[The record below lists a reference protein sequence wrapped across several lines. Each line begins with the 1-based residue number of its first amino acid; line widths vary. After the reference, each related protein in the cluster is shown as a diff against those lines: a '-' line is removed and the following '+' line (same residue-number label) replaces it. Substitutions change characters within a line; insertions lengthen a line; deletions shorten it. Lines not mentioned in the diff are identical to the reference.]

1 MKPYFKKITLFFIL
15 FLLVPVFFVYAGPT
29 FPTDG
34 SRTMVH
40 LWNGIRNLANW
51 IFAFLALASL
61 IGVIIGG
68 FIFVTSSGDS
78 GKVSSAKQIII
89 YSLVGVLIGSLAL
102 VLINW
107 VAGIT
112 LT

>member
-15 FLLVPVFFVYAGPT
+15 FLLVPIFFVYATPPI
-29 FPTDG
+29 FPTG
-34 SRTMVH
+34 RTMPD
-40 LWNGIRNLANW
+40 LWTGVRNLANW

-89 YSLVGVLIGSLAL
+89 YSLIGVLIGSLAL
-102 VLINW
+102 ILVNW

>member
-1 MKPYFKKITLFFIL
+1 MKPYFKKIALFFIL
-15 FLLVPVFFVYAGPT
+15 FLLVPVFFVYAGPI
-29 FPTDG
+29 FPLNRD
-34 SRTMVH
+34 MDD
-40 LWNGIRNLANW
+40 LWYGIRNLANW

-89 YSLVGVLIGSLAL
+89 YSLIGVLIGSLAL

-107 VAGIT
+107 VAGIN